1 MDEPK
6 VGYDRSG
13 RKKFWR
19 RTAENQIAVR
29 GSKALG
35 AYLLAKG
42 TNILHKP
49 DYTVTYTRHQPRYNP
64 QGTAMVGAY
73 TQKTIEFTR
82 SDYGRNFQQTDH
94 KAKARKRARG
104 SAYVK
109 SGRII
114 PVLGYGY
121 MAYNVMGQPT
131 RINERRPGEGWVY
144 ADILYAAEGLAIEGI
159 SAYER
164 ATTPLEFVDVT
175 LGAPEGFGMA
185 DTVDEAVQKLVS
197 FV

>member
-6 VGYDRSG
+6 LGYDAEG

-19 RTAENQIAVR
+19 RTTENQIAVR

-35 AYLLAKG
+35 SYLVARG
-42 TNILHKP
+42 TSILHKP
-49 DYTVTYTRHQPRYNP
+49 DYVVTYTHYAPRYNT
-64 QGTAMVGAY
+64 QGTVIVGAH

-82 SDYGRNFQQTDH
+82 SDYGRNFQHSDH
-94 KAKARKRARG
+94 NVKARKRARA
-104 SAYVK
+104 STYIK

-131 RINERRPGEGWVY
+131 RIQERRPGEGWAY
-144 ADILYAAEGLAIEGI
+144 ADLAYAAEGALIEGVSQYQQGSSPLQIVESTFGAAEGYAPSDAIEQL
-159 SAYER
+159 AER
-164 ATTPLEFVDVT
+164 IL
-175 LGAPEGFGMA
+175 
-185 DTVDEAVQKLVS
+185 
-197 FV
+197 